1 MPFTENE
8 LKRYLTEHFMNA
20 PSTSH
25 LEFEDD
31 EDAFSP
37 DIISTQKTVAP
48 MDDKIVFKYLEKD
61 SLSLDI
67 EYKRDYLK
75 QYTLHLC
82 LYEVVQTLRL
92 PYIRY
97 LFSKNNNNYEL
108 PNTDLNMRPF
118 IEINESKYGILPSSE
133 DTDET
138 SDISLI
144 DEEFL
149 NQVNAFFEKQTGK
162 PMDAETMYKGFLEDK
177 NNNIFIFVDMSS
189 ESFVKR
195 QTMEYAIIDEIINTG
210 NIRDVAIS
218 NVSVDMFK
226 QYEFLHYLSTKEG
239 IKVQFPK
246 IGYICD
252 ETDNNEYVNLFKT
265 DDSDNDKLLI
275 PPSIDHEMYDN
286 IYIFSAIPL
295 SVSNLHLIRRFA
307 CFVENEEE
315 EETEPIQDN
324 ITFSENDIQ
333 YYGLYELDLFNEL

>member
-20 PSTSH
+20 PSTTH
-25 LEFEDD
+25 LEIEDD
-31 EDAFSP
+31 EGAFSP
-37 DIISTQKTVAP
+37 DFNSTKKTIAP
-48 MDDKIVFKYLEKD
+48 SDDNIVFKYLEKD

-97 LFSKNNNNYEL
+97 LFSKNNHYEF

-162 PMDAETMYKGFLEDK
+162 PMDAETMYKGFVEDK

-189 ESFVKR
+189 ESFVKP
-195 QTMEYAIIDEIINTG
+195 QTMEYAIIDEIINAG
-210 NIRDVAIS
+210 NIRDIAIS

-226 QYEFLHYLSTKEG
+226 QYDFLHYLSTKEG

-265 DDSDNDKLLI
+265 DESNNDKLLI

-307 CFVENEEE
+307 CFVENEEKE
-315 EETEPIQDN
+315 EESEQIQDN

-333 YYGLYELDLFNEL
+333 YYGIYELDLFNEL